1 MGDYAL
7 FFIRRV
13 CCKKCPSINYHLRA
27 GKIHGVIILLRSLPF
42 PPKNRSIGHFIHCI
56 MTIWLAKFF
65 RIIINLVLQIER
77 NVTAEEI

>member
-27 GKIHGVIILLRSLPF
+27 GKIQVIILLRSLPF